1 MPRLLLDA
9 DLAAGQPAALP
20 LSWLDGFEVVSF
32 PPRGLTAAVPGA
44 TAADAVIVRTMTQL
58 PGELLSSLPRLR
70 AVATLSSGTD
80 HLDEAALAA
89 RGVALHTGHGGNAVA
104 VADWVAWALAG
115 TLGGSA
121 ARTDWLGGQRVLLIG
136 VGAVGGAVE
145 ARLRAAGAEVG
156 CCDPPRAAREPGFR
170 SLNLDDA
177 LAQRWD
183 AVSLHVP
190 LTVAG
195 AHPTANLLDRARLC
209 RLRGAVVLNAA
220 RGGVLDEV
228 AATEL
233 RRTGHLAGL
242 ALDTFVGEPLPRAEV
257 VAACDRATPHIGG
270 HSIEG
275 KLRVSHRAVSGLR
288 RQFDLAPPGPLADAV
303 AAVMAGR
310 DPAGL
315 QPDVALAAADASLRA
330 SVAAGESFD
339 RCRSAHR
346 RVELPAGSVEV
357 TAGRDGVNDCADRGG
372 RVCLRVDHG

>member
-9 DLAAGQPAALP
+9 ELVTGQSAALP
-20 LSWLDGFEVVSF
+20 LAWLAGFEVVSF

-44 TAADAVIVRTMTQL
+44 TAADAVIVRTMTKL

-89 RGVALHTGHGGNAVA
+89 RGLALHTGHGGNAVA
-104 VADWVAWALAG
+104 VVDWVMWALAG
-115 TLGGSA
+115 TLGRAPGQA
-121 ARTDWLGGQRVLLIG
+121 DWLGGRRVLLIG
-136 VGAVGGAVE
+136 AGAVGGAVE
-145 ARLRAAGAEVG
+145 AGLRAAGAEVG

-170 SLNLDDA
+170 SLNLDEA
-177 LAQRWD
+177 LAERWD

-190 LTVAG
+190 LTAAG
-195 AHPTANLLDRARLC
+195 THPTANLLDRARLC

-242 ALDTFVGEPLPRAEV
+242 ALDTFVGEPLPKAEV

-288 RQFDLAPPGPLADAV
+288 RQFGLAPPGSLADAV
-303 AAVMAGR
+303 AAVVDGR
-310 DPAGL
+310 DPADL
-315 QPDVALAAADASLRA
+315 QPEVALAAADASLRA
-330 SVAAGESFD
+330 CLAAGEPFD

-346 RVELPAGSVEV
+346 RVELSAGLFERTTSEM
-357 TAGRDGVNDCADRGG
+357 A
-372 RVCLRVDHG
+372 